1 MLLEKGKA
9 PFNWKPKKG
18 SFKKI
23 QEGVLR
29 KQGLKEEASPEQ
41 IAMSKK
47 IRFNAEPDEIDVDWI
62 KKNNMLKVWN
72 RKSIAPEIMKIVK
85 AYSEKI
91 KKVGGI
97 PTAGSSKITPEDLK
111 KVEQIEKEMKPLFR
125 GWESRSGMHFWTNK
139 GGVSRWEPKYDDWV
153 DVQDIA
159 AKKEIHID
167 NKTGKIEVS
176 GGGMGGWPFPAA
188 NEEENYE
195 GGSFGYQEM

>member
-1 MLLEKGKA
+1 MKK
-9 PFNWKPKKG
+9 FQWKPKKG

-23 QEGVLR
+23 QESYFKRQV
-29 KQGLKEEASPEQ
+29 LKEEASPEQ

-72 RKSIAPEIMKIVK
+72 RKSIAPEINKIVK

-159 AKKEIHID
+159 ARKEIHID

-188 NEEENYE
+188 NDEENYE

>member
-9 PFNWKPKKG
+9 KFNWRPKRG
-18 SFKKI
+18 SWKKI

-72 RKSIAPEIMKIVK
+72 RKSIAPEINKIVK

-159 AKKEIHID
+159 ARKEIHID

-188 NEEENYE
+188 NDEENYE

>member
-72 RKSIAPEIMKIVK
+72 RKSIAPEIMKIAK

-97 PTAGSSKITPEDLK
+97 PTAGSSNITPEDLK

-125 GWESRSGMHFWTNK
+125 GWEGRSGMYFWTNK
-139 GGVSRWEPKYDDWV
+139 GGVSRWEPKYDDWIDLQ
-153 DVQDIA
+153 DVA
-159 AKKEIHID
+159 AKKEIQID
-167 NKTGKIEVS
+167 NKTGKIDIKS
-176 GGGMGGWPFPAA
+176 GSPQSFPFPAA
-188 NEEENYE
+188 NDEDNYE
-195 GGSFGYQEM
+195 GGGFGYEEM

>member
-9 PFNWKPKKG
+9 KFNWKPKKG